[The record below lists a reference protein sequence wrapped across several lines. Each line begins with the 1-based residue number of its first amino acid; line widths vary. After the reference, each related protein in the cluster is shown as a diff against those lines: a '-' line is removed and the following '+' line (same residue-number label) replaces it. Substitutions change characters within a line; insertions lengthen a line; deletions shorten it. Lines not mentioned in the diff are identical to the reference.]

1 MGEHGDRTGVVQIGV
16 TTFFAHAFSGVGI
29 RRIYRENPR

>member
-1 MGEHGDRTGVVQIGV
+1 MGERGDRTGVVRIGV
-16 TTFFAHAFSGVGI
+16 TTIFAHAFSDVGI